1 MNQPHY
7 NQGQPMQQPQP
18 QKKYVGGGTAI
29 NTQYGELLK
38 ISFNAQ
44 DLQIM
49 QSMLN
54 EKGWINLNCNRRQQ
68 PSQYGQTHSIVI
80 DEWKPQ
86 KQVKTPP
93 PYTGNMGQPQQYQ
106 QPRPAQ
112 MPNEPVY
119 NQQPGPAVQ
128 QGQPYNDSNVPF

>member
-1 MNQPHY
+1 MNQPQY
-7 NQGQPMQQPQP
+7 NQGQPMNQPQQQPQQ

-44 DLQIM
+44 DLQLM

-54 EKGWINLNCNRRQQ
+54 AKGWINLNCNRRQQ
-68 PSQYGQTHSIVI
+68 PSQFGQTHSIVI

-86 KQVKTPP
+86 QQTQTPP

-106 QPRPAQ
+106 QPGPS
-112 MPNEPVY
+112 V
-119 NQQPGPAVQ
+119 QQAPQ